1 MTTNEFAKTTKEDII
16 SEGCGTVLGTFVG
29 TILAIFINAWLVG
42 KGYEVVCKYI
52 SDLPAI
58 GYWDFFWVLFAI
70 RSVSRAVFCGVRSVA
85 GMNFKRN

>member
-1 MTTNEFAKTTKEDII
+1 MTTNELTKETKDKII
-16 SEGCGTVLGTFVG
+16 ADGCGTVLGTLVG
-29 TILAIFINAWLVG
+29 TILAVFLNAWLVG

-70 RSVSRAVFCGVRSVA
+70 RSISQAVFCGISKVNSLS
-85 GMNFKRN
+85 FKNN